1 MSSEKSI
8 IERIKNGESFDL
20 KNLKKEVDKVD
31 KKIFAI
37 RSKNFSVNNN
47 GGKLEGLPIS
57 VKDNICVEGFPAT
70 AGSKILEDYRPEITA
85 TVVKK
90 IQSSGGNIF
99 AKTNQD
105 EFGFGT
111 FSMNSAYEI
120 PRNPYDT
127 ERVTGGSSGGAAALT
142 SALDQPHMALGQSTG
157 GSISNP
163 AAFCGV
169 VGITPTYGKVS
180 RYCLI
185 DYANSLDKIGTLA
198 KRVEDAALLLDI
210 ISGKDEKDFTT
221 LDRGN
226 GSLADVKPEVEGMK
240 IGVPRQYLEFEGM
253 NDKVRE
259 KFWESVKI
267 FEDLGAEV
275 KEVNMPK
282 IAKEYVIPSYYII
295 AMSEASTNLAKFCGM
310 RYGIEKDPEKKSFN
324 EYFSE
329 MRSEGFG
336 DEVKRR
342 VLLGHFL
349 RQEGYKDAYYM
360 KALKVRRLL
369 IEEYKTTFKEYDVLA
384 SPTMPIV
391 APKIDEAKA
400 IKPVEMYAMDTLTVG
415 PNLAGIPHLS
425 VPCGKVDGMPIGM
438 HLIGDQF
445 REDKIVAAAKAFE
458 NSFGTL
464 ERPKV
469 V

>member
-8 IERIKNGESFDL
+8 RQRLKKGESFDL
-20 KNLKKEVDKVD
+20 KGLKEEVNKID
-31 KKIFAI
+31 KKIGAI
-37 RSKNFSVNNN
+37 RSKDFSIMNN
-47 GGKLEGLPIS
+47 GGELRGLPVS

-70 AGSKILEDYRPEITA
+70 AGSKILETYRPEITA

-90 IQSSGGNIF
+90 IQNSGGNIF

-111 FSMNSAYEI
+111 FSMNSAFEI
-120 PRNPYDT
+120 PKNPYDT

-142 SALDQPHMALGQSTG
+142 SALDQPHVALGQSTG

-180 RYCLI
+180 RYGLI
-185 DYANSLDKIGTLA
+185 DYANSLDKIGTMA
-198 KRVEDAALLLDI
+198 QRVEDAALILDI

-226 GSLADVKPEVEGMK
+226 GSLAEVKPDVKGMK
-240 IGVPRQYLEFEGM
+240 IAVPRQYIEFEGM
-253 NDKVRE
+253 DKKVRE
-259 KFWESVKI
+259 KFWDSIGVY
-267 FEDLGAEV
+267 EDLGAEV
-275 KEVNMPK
+275 EEVDMPK
-282 IAKEYVIPSYYII
+282 IAKEYVVPTYYII

-310 RYGIEKDPEKKSFN
+310 RYGIEKDTEKESFN

-329 MRSEGFG
+329 IRSEGFG

-349 RQEGYKDAYYM
+349 RQEGYKDAYYI
-360 KALKVRRLL
+360 KALKVRRLI
-369 IEEYKTTFKEYDVLA
+369 IEEYKETFKNYDIIA
-384 SPTMPIV
+384 SPTMPII
-391 APKIDEAKA
+391 APKIAEARKTKM
-400 IKPVEMYAMDTLTVG
+400 IEIYAMDTLTVG

-425 VPCGKVDGMPIGM
+425 VPCGKVDRMPVGM
-438 HLIGDQF
+438 HLIGDHF

-458 NSFGTL
+458 SDFGTL